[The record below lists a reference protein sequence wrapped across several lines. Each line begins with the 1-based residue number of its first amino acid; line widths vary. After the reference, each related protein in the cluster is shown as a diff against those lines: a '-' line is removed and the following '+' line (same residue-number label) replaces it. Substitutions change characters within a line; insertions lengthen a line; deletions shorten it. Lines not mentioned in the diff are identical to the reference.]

1 MKVAI
6 LGGGIAGL
14 ALGWNLKRQGID
26 FTLYEKEARAG
37 GWVQTSQ
44 AEGFVFEQ
52 GPHSCRTRGAGRATL
67 ELIEQLGLEN
77 EVIAASPNASKRFI
91 YTQGSFKKVPV
102 CPVSLLF
109 SPWNTKIL
117 KALWNDWRTPQG
129 DGKDESIY
137 AFVSRRLS
145 PQVAEDLFDPFTT
158 GIFAGDIRQLSAQA
172 CFPFLTG
179 LEQKHG
185 GLIRGM
191 WAQRKKKKEE
201 EGSPFVQKMLKT
213 SLFSFRKGMQT
224 LTDAL
229 QDRLKEQI
237 QLNKEAISVSKK
249 GEGWE
254 LIFADGTKARADR
267 LLITIPAKH
276 AGKLLAPELGQIPFA
291 SLTVVNLGYDR
302 PVLPRDGFGYLIPSK
317 EKDPIMGVIWD
328 SSVFP
333 EQNRNP
339 QETRLTVMLRTFEKD
354 PLEVSQAALARQL
367 KISVV
372 PTATRVTVAKEAI
385 PQYTIGHLAR
395 LQGIEAA
402 LPPSIKLL
410 GSSYRTLS
418 VNDCIAAAAAA
429 SY

>member
-14 ALGWNLKRQGID
+14 ALGWNLRQQGID
-26 FTLYEKEARAG
+26 FALYEKGSQAG
-37 GWVQTSQ
+37 GWIQTSQ
-44 AEGFVFEQ
+44 AEGFIFEQ

-67 ELIEQLGLEN
+67 ELIEQLGLEG
-77 EVIAASPNASKRFI
+77 EVIAASPNARKRFV

-137 AFVSRRLS
+137 DFVSRRLS
-145 PQVAEDLFDPFTT
+145 PQVAEELFDPFTT

-185 GLIRGM
+185 GLLRGM
-191 WAQRKKKKEE
+191 WAQRKKKKGE

-213 SLFSFRKGMQT
+213 PLFSFRKGMQT

-229 QDRLKEQI
+229 QERLKGEI
-237 QLNKEAISVSKK
+237 QFNKEAVGVSKA
-249 GEGWE
+249 GVGWE
-254 LIFADGTKARADR
+254 MTFADGTKAFADR
-267 LLITIPAKH
+267 LFVAIPAKN
-276 AGKLLAPELGQIPFA
+276 AAKLLVPELSQIPFA
-291 SLTVVNLGYDR
+291 SLNVVNLGYDH
-302 PVLPRDGFGYLIPSK
+302 PVLPRDGFGYLIPSQ

-339 QETRLTVMLRTFEKD
+339 NETRLTVMLRPSEKE
-354 PLEVSQAALARQL
+354 PLEVAQTALARQL
-367 KISVV
+367 KITTFPAAS
-372 PTATRVTVAKEAI
+372 RVTQANAAI
-385 PQYTIGHLAR
+385 PQYTVGHLAR

-418 VNDCIAAAAAA
+418 VNECIAEALTL
-429 SY
+429 